1 MTNVNTT
8 KRRIT
13 QGIRRIAS
21 VIALGMAFNIA
32 LPQGARAQTVT
43 PPPVPDDLRVDA
55 PDVAFLVGHAIGTQN
70 YVCLPSRSIGLGQVA
85 WTLFT
90 PQATLFSD
98 ELEQITTHFFSPNPA
113 EGRIVRAAWQHSGDT
128 STVWGRVVASS
139 TDANFVRADAIAWL
153 KLEVAGAQAG
163 PTGGESISKAT
174 FIQRLNTEG
183 GLAPSTGCA
192 RPTDIGN
199 KAFMPYWADYFFY
212 RR

>member
-1 MTNVNTT
+1 
-8 KRRIT
+8 
-13 QGIRRIAS
+13 
-21 VIALGMAFNIA
+21 
-32 LPQGARAQTVT
+32 
-43 PPPVPDDLRVDA
+43 
-55 PDVAFLVGHAIGTQN
+55 
-70 YVCLPSRSIGLGQVA
+70 
-85 WTLFT
+85 
-90 PQATLFSD
+90 
-98 ELEQITTHFFSPNPA
+98 
-113 EGRIVRAAWQHSGDT
+113 
-128 STVWGRVVASS
+128 VVASS

-199 KAFMPYWADYFFY
+199 KAFMPYKADYFFY